1 MSALNN
7 YLKKE
12 SLKKNDKKQIIH
24 VLGSRLRQKQTLGND
39 KTV

>member
-7 YLKKE
+7 HLKKAF
-12 SLKKNDKKQIIH
+12 LKSNDKKHDIH

-39 KTV
+39 KTI